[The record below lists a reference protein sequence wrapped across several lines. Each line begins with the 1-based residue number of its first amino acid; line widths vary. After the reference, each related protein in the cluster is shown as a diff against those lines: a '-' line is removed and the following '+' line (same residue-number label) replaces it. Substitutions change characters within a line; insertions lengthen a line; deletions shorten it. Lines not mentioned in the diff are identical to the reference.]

1 MAEMDEKKLGK
12 RIQAARQAAGL
23 TQQLLCQKAGLSYS
37 TLAKIERGAIRT
49 PSIFT
54 IQSIASVLGTTLDD
68 LVGSPALATTKPR
81 HRSKSGISFV
91 YFDVNGCL
99 VRFYHQ
105 AFARIGADLDEPSD
119 AIETAFWHYNDQAC
133 RGSMTMAE
141 FNRAFGKRLG
151 VDHFDWS
158 SYYLQAVKPMPGM
171 KALVEWTCEHY
182 GVGLLTDIMP
192 GLVRQMRERHILPDV
207 HYDVV
212 VDSSEV
218 HLLKPERA
226 IYELA
231 QMQAGCQPEDI
242 LFIDDS
248 RANLMAAEKLGWHV
262 MWFDGEQPEQT
273 IERIREA
280 LALT

>member
-1 MAEMDEKKLGK
+1 MAQVDEKKLGK
-12 RIQAARQAAGL
+12 RIQAARQSAGY
-23 TQQLLCQKAGLSYS
+23 TQQALCQKAGLSYS

-54 IQSIASVLGTTLDD
+54 IQSIATVLGTTLDD
-68 LVGSPALATTKPR
+68 LVGSPPPAPKAR

-105 AFARIGADLDEPSD
+105 AFARIGADLDVPSD
-119 AIETAFWHYNDQAC
+119 LVETAFWHYNDQVC
-133 RGSMTMAE
+133 RGSMTMVE

-151 VDHFDWS
+151 TDHFDWAT
-158 SYYLQAVKPMPGM
+158 YYLQAVKAMPGM
-171 KALVEWTCEHY
+171 NTLVEWTCNHY

-192 GLVRQMRERHILPDV
+192 GLVRQMRELGILPDV
-207 HYDVV
+207 SYDII

-218 HLLKPERA
+218 HLIKPERA

-231 QMQAGCQPEDI
+231 QAQAGCQAEEI

-262 MWFDGEQPEQT
+262 MWFDGEQPGQT
-273 IERIREA
+273 IAHIREA
-280 LALT
+280 LELA